1 MNWEEAKETGRIW
14 RERRAFYIY
23 KKQKEDDI
31 KLRESVALKEEFR
44 VAKYRNY
51 FEINYYAI
59 RKHCEEL
66 REQV

>member
-1 MNWEEAKETGRIW
+1 MNWEEAKEIGRIW
-14 RERRAFYIY
+14 KERRAFYI
-23 KKQKEDDI
+23 KKKEDDI
-31 KLRESVALKEEFR
+31 KLRELVALQEEVR

-66 REQV
+66 KEKE

>member
-14 RERRAFYIY
+14 RERRAFY

-31 KLRESVALKEEFR
+31 ELRESVALQEAMR

-66 REQV
+66 REYV